1 MKPRFQDWILAY
13 AGWIV
18 LFLLGLWL
26 VFLLQR
32 NIVEDLFFNRVNP
45 WQLRGLGQWSVYV
58 FGAIWLV
65 YVFLI
70 EGYLRQGLLQG
81 NLYRRLVKAGVPL
94 LALIGLSWLVNL
106 LT

>member
-1 MKPRFQDWILAY
+1 MKPRFQDWVLAY
-13 AGWIV
+13 ASWIV

-32 NIVEDLFFNRVNP
+32 NIVEDLLFMRVNP
-45 WQLRGLGQWSVYV
+45 WQLRGLSQWSVYV

-65 YVFLI
+65 YVFLA

-81 NLYRRLVKAGVPL
+81 TLHRRLVRIGTPL
-94 LALIGLSWLVNL
+94 LVLIGLSWLVNL
-106 LT
+106 VL